1 MKRFE
6 KAGFEYDLAI
16 VSPGGLR
23 SNGTVERNF
32 IEELIQYRST
42 GTDFWFVIYRK
53 KNEEDEQK
61 QYSGVV
67 MKVVTDE
74 DLAVI
79 NSFADSFGVQLSKF
93 EGPEDKVLLVKS
105 KTDLS

>member
-32 IEELIQYRST
+32 IEELVQFRGMGRDY
-42 GTDFWFVIYRK
+42 WFVIFRK

-61 QYSGVV
+61 QYSGIVL
-67 MKVVTDE
+67 KVVTDV

-93 EGPEDKVLLVKS
+93 EESSDKILLVKS